1 MTDQA
6 KNILQFFDVDE
17 VHDAELINQFNL
29 FDKGN
34 DCIIL
39 HLGSHSIKFG
49 LGSMS
54 QPFLVPNAIAHPTK
68 NEKTL
73 VPDYKQ
79 ALKLDLQK

>member
-6 KNILQFFDVDE
+6 KHILQFFKVDE
-17 VHDAELINQFNL
+17 VLDEELINQFNL

-68 NEKTL
+68 NDKTL
-73 VPDYKQ
+73 ISDYQQ
-79 ALKLDLQK
+79 ALQLD